1 MVIALM
7 FALAAYVVW
16 TAPDPRPHQRVVAVT
31 MHAASRHDPAI
42 RTGGA
47 IKGRRHFGSL
57 GWNRVASSL
66 ALGAGV
72 FVVVGGVL
80 GGIAAAAILTL
91 GPVLLS
97 KLEPTRVRQEREA
110 ATAQLPEVAMLL
122 GSCLAAGATLRD
134 ASAAVRDAI
143 DEPLKTTLSTVV
155 ARMDL
160 GADPAACWS
169 VDSTAGRKLIPLAA
183 AFERTART
191 GAPVQ
196 ETLAR
201 LAEDLDSERGRA
213 LESAAKAIGIK
224 AVAPL
229 GFCFLP
235 AFLLIGVVPVVAGFV
250 RTLWIV

>member
-1 MVIALM
+1 MLIALM
-7 FALAAYVVW
+7 SALAAYAVW
-16 TAPDPRPHQRVVAVT
+16 SAPDPRPRQRVVAVT
-31 MHAASRHDPAI
+31 AHAAIHRDSIGRAE
-42 RTGGA
+42 GGQ
-47 IKGRRHFGSL
+47 RHFGSPS
-57 GWNRVASSL
+57 WNRVASSL

-72 FVVVGGVL
+72 FLVVGGVF
-80 GGIAAAAILTL
+80 GAVVAIAILAV
-91 GPVLLS
+91 GPVVMS
-97 KLEPTRVRQEREA
+97 KMEPTRVRQEREA
-110 ATAQLPEVAMLL
+110 AIAQLPEVAMLL
-122 GSCLAAGATLRD
+122 GSCLAAGATLRN
-134 ASAAVRDAI
+134 ASVAVRDAI
-143 DEPLKTTLSTVV
+143 EEPLRTTLSTVV

-160 GADPAACWS
+160 GADPTASWS
-169 VDSTAGRKLIPLAA
+169 VNSTAGRQLIPLAA

-201 LAEDLDSERGRA
+201 LAEDLDSENVRA

-250 RTLWIV
+250 RTLWLV